1 MNKTNLPYKKT
12 ISLNRKAK
20 FNFQIEETFEA
31 GIVLL
36 GSEVKSIRLGKVN
49 VNDSHAIVKNNEM
62 ILFNLHIA
70 EYTQS
75 NRFNHTP
82 LRPRKL
88 LMHRREI
95 NKLAGKIKMKGYS
108 LIPLELYFNNKNI
121 IKLSVGLGKG
131 KKLHD
136 KRETIKERDWKRQKG
151 RELKGGG

>member
-1 MNKTNLPYKKT
+1 MNKTNLPHKKT

-49 VNDSHAIVKNNEM
+49 VNDSHAVVKNNEM

-70 EYTQS
+70 EYNQS

-108 LIPLELYFNNKNI
+108 LIPLELYFNNKNR
-121 IKLSVGLGKG
+121 IKISIGLGKG

-151 RELKGGG
+151 RELKTGG